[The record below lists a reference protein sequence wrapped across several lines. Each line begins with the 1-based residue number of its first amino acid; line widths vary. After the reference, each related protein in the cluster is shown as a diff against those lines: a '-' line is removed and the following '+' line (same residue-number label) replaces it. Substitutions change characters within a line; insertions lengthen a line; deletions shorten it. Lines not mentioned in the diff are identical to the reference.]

1 VIGKIAARTGLFG
14 AVRERSSVTPRRA
27 LPSLS
32 IGLAAVQIFLLL
44 GSAAVWPLAEVAA
57 KDDPWQW
64 PADQKVEKATERLR
78 DLKDA
83 AQQFSRRDCP
93 TARAHY
99 DAWLDE
105 ALDLAGSLIGLQ
117 DSTRQIRKTGAG
129 ADKLRT
135 WDAVRAGNG
144 ADGLVELTDLLDRCA
159 RRVRESDAAF
169 RPPSREELVRRAAE
183 RIGEKKKSELAAVG
197 ISLEEKD
204 EFKVEGSP
212 PRRIR

>member
-1 VIGKIAARTGLFG
+1 LAGRGT
-14 AVRERSSVTPRRA
+14 RPRGQLDR
-27 LPSLS
+27 PS
-32 IGLAAVQIFLLL
+32 G
-44 GSAAVWPLAEVAA
+44 
-57 KDDPWQW
+57 
-64 PADQKVEKATERLR
+64 
-78 DLKDA
+78 
-83 AQQFSRRDCP
+83 
-93 TARAHY
+93 
-99 DAWLDE
+99 LDE
-105 ALDLAGSLIGLQ
+105 ADSQDGSG
-117 DSTRQIRKTGAG
+117 SR
-129 ADKLRT
+129 KLRT